1 MYICTVCIIQCC
13 GIWSPGFLNTC
24 IHNTY
29 NIIVYVSLT
38 GTSIGVRSVSYLNC
52 EFLLA
57 FSVVLQANSDS
68 SLVFKYLHFSRLEV
82 DLERCTCTEILCLCV
97 NYHDFDNDHPTYIG
111 TYILYVGTGM
121 YYVTIV
127 PTFYF
132 SSCTHIHSCGDHDNC
147 ASMYMRM
154 YCTSVYASISLKA
167 LMHCQ
172 IHTLAHMYIYLL
184 VLVSR

>member
-1 MYICTVCIIQCC
+1 MYCC
-13 GIWSPGFLNTC
+13 GILSPGFLNTC

-38 GTSIGVRSVSYLNC
+38 GTSIGVRSVSYLNR

-57 FSVVLQANSDS
+57 ISVVLHADSDS
-68 SLVFKYLHFSRLEV
+68 SLFLKYSTSIPKYLHFGRHEV
-82 DLERCTCTEILCLCV
+82 DLEHCTCTEILCLCV
-97 NYHDFDNDHPTYIG
+97 NFHDFDNGHPTYIG

-121 YYVTIV
+121 YVTIV

-132 SSCTHIHSCGDHDNC
+132 SSCTHIRSCADHDNC
-147 ASMYMRM
+147 ASVYMRM

-172 IHTLAHMYIYLL
+172 IHTNAYVHMYI
-184 VLVSR
+184 S